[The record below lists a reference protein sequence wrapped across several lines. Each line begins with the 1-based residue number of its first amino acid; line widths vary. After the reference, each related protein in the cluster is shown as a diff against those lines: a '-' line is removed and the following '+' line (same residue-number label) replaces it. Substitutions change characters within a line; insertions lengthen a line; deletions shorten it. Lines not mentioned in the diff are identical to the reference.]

1 MAEHQPPVSVK
12 RGAVPRQR
20 PHPAVATRVLATGY
34 HPHHSPPDIGWTA
47 ITAGVMFALAA
58 GKARTGAALN
68 NPVLTTEGRSHGSTG
83 CWPPPFC
90 SA

>member
-1 MAEHQPPVSVK
+1 MPYPASARIRPSPP
-12 RGAVPRQR
+12 GVP
-20 PHPAVATRVLATGY
+20 ATGY

-47 ITAGVMFALAA
+47 ITADVMFALAA